1 MQKKKK
7 NRQQALSTS
16 GDAIPQLLAQAAG
29 SVGARWVHDAMARKR
44 KKQCKPNPALT
55 DEERK
60 SIKKL
65 TRFCSTMHRGMAM
78 AETNT
83 STWADIVGATK
94 TIRRI
99 TLLKSQDTLQI
110 VKDLEKQTK
119 KGPALEELSKE
130 AVNDKVKIAN
140 SLIAQGMHWDKIE
153 GALVRLQGLCQN
165 EDEILQ
171 GPWEFLCPEL
181 HPPADTKDEEDHHET

>member
-1 MQKKKK
+1 
-7 NRQQALSTS
+7 
-16 GDAIPQLLAQAAG
+16 
-29 SVGARWVHDAMARKR
+29 MARKR
-44 KKQCKPNPALT
+44 KKQCKTDPALT

-60 SIKKL
+60 RIKKL

-83 STWADIVGATK
+83 HTWADIVGAIK
-94 TIRRI
+94 IIRRI
-99 TLLKSQDTLQI
+99 TLLKSQGALQI

-140 SLIAQGMHWDKIE
+140 SLIAQGMHWGKIE

-171 GPWEFLCPEL
+171 GPWEFSCPEL
-181 HPPADTKDEEDHHET
+181 HPPADTKDEEEHHET

>member
-1 MQKKKK
+1 
-7 NRQQALSTS
+7 
-16 GDAIPQLLAQAAG
+16 
-29 SVGARWVHDAMARKR
+29 MARKR

-60 SIKKL
+60 RLKKL
-65 TRFCSTMHRGMAM
+65 TRFCSTMHRGLAM

-83 STWADIVGATK
+83 HTWADIVGAIK
-94 TIRRI
+94 IIRRI
-99 TLLKSQDTLQI
+99 TLLKSQDALQI

-130 AVNDKVKIAN
+130 AVADKVMIAN

-165 EDEILQ
+165 EDEVLQ
-171 GPWEFLCPEL
+171 GPWEFTCQEL
-181 HPPADTKDEEDHHET
+181 MPMPVKTEDGDHCEA